1 MRHPLNYYQNE
12 SYLWHFLTGAGGGV
26 LGFSDLLRYFISKR
40 FLYLWSLPWSF
51 SESLKFSFLLIHQ
64 NQESAL
70 ISWLPFGDLW
80 CPRSSFSR
88 CFYFLSHHDCYM
100 SKQDYKKWWFNVKFK
115 KKSLQGMHSHMG
127 RDLILGKTKRRNK
140 LFPCIQ

>member
-40 FLYLWSLPWSF
+40 FLYPWSLPWSF

-115 KKSLQGMHSHMG
+115 KKYLQGMHSHMG
-127 RDLILGKTKRRNK
+127 RDLILGKTKRRKK